1 MVIDLGQ
8 LCSPSFTNALAA
20 GYSSWHWRFLAR
32 SFILIYYELNTF
44 KIMDLS
50 HRRSSHG
57 WWLLLFAIN
66 NTFYEIWCHHMNLWP
81 IALVHL
87 RANKQVQ
94 GALKHIVCHYF
105 KKVVDSFTEWI
116 VYRMTKNNSRK
127 VIGRKVQRI
136 WQRNVKSC
144 YWSKSNETHIVFGDE
159 TYSNITKPN
168 LWQVGFVGE
177 TLNSE
182 RENNPVFGR
191 LTQ

>member
-20 GYSSWHWRFLAR
+20 GYSSRHWRFLAR

-50 HRRSSHG
+50 HWRSSHG

-116 VYRMTKNNSRK
+116 VYRMTKKKQFKKSYWPKNSK
-127 VIGRKVQRI
+127 
-136 WQRNVKSC
+136 
-144 YWSKSNETHIVFGDE
+144 
-159 TYSNITKPN
+159 N
-168 LWQVGFVGE
+168 LTEECQKLLLIKIKWDPCSVWRWD
-177 TLNSE
+177 L
-182 RENNPVFGR
+182 
-191 LTQ
+191 L